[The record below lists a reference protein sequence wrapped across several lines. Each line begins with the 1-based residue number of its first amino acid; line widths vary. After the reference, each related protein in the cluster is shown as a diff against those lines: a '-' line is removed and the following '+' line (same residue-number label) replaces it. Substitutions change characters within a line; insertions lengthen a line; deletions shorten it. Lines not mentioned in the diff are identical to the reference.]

1 MKDSIYSSRRIFKSA
16 VTSQNVI
23 RELLQMMF
31 LAELLDPSEE
41 IWFVSPWISDIILL
55 DNRTGGFDSIN
66 PDWRGREI
74 RLSDIT
80 VQLLSR
86 GSRIFIVTRNDDH
99 NHNFLGKLEE
109 FARESAVDD
118 GLNLIVRDSLHTKGI
133 LSKEGVLLG
142 SMNITY
148 NGMELNDE
156 FVEYD
161 TDRESIAKARLAF
174 EMYYEGSGI

>member
-1 MKDSIYSSRRIFKSA
+1 MNNNGYRNRRIFKSA

-23 RELLQMMF
+23 RELLQMIF
-31 LAELLDPSEE
+31 LAELLEPSGE
-41 IWFVSPWISDIILL
+41 IWFVSPWISDVILL
-55 DNRTGGFDSIN
+55 DNRSGGFDSIN

-80 VQLLSR
+80 VHLLSR
-86 GSRIFIVTRNDDH
+86 GSHIIVVTRGDEH
-99 NHNFLGKLEE
+99 NRNYLDKLREL
-109 FARESAVDD
+109 AHESAVDSSLD
-118 GLNLIVRDSLHTKGI
+118 LIVRDTLHTKGI
-133 LSKEGVLLG
+133 LSETGVLLG

-174 EMYYEGSGI
+174 ESYCKENAT

>member
-1 MKDSIYSSRRIFKSA
+1 MNEDDYSNRRVFKST

-23 RELLQMMF
+23 RELLQMIF
-31 LAELLDPSEE
+31 LAELLNPSEE
-41 IWFVSPWISDIILL
+41 IWFVSPWISDVVLL

-66 PDWRGREI
+66 PDWRGRVI

-86 GSRIFIVTRNDDH
+86 GSRVIVVTRSDEH
-99 NHNFLGKLEE
+99 NKNYLNKLAD
-109 FARESAVDD
+109 FARESAVDRNLD
-118 GLNLIVRDSLHTKGI
+118 LIVRDNLHTKGI
-133 LSKEGVLLG
+133 LTDSGVLLG

-161 TDRESIAKARLAF
+161 TDQESIAKARLAI
-174 EMYYEGSGI
+174 EMYRDESDK

>member
-1 MKDSIYSSRRIFKSA
+1 MSDSIYSSRRIFKSA

-23 RELLQMMF
+23 RELLQIMF

-41 IWFVSPWISDIILL
+41 IWFVSPWISDVVLL

-66 PDWRGREI
+66 PDWRGRVI

-86 GSRIFIVTRNDDH
+86 GSRIVVVTRSDEH
-99 NHNFLGKLEE
+99 NRNFLDKLGE

-118 GLNLIVRDSLHTKGI
+118 GLSLIIRDNLHTKGI
-133 LSKEGVLLG
+133 LSQEGVLLG

-161 TDRESIAKARLAF
+161 TERESIAKARLAF
-174 EMYYEGSGI
+174 EMYHEAITA